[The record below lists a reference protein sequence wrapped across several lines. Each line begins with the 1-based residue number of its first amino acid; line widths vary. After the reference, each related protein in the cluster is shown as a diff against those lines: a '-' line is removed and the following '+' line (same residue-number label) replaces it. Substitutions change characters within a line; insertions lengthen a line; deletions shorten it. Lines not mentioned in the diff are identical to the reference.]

1 MSAVTLQ
8 PVSLITSL
16 MHPDQFDPPPKKCV
30 LIETHISWVIL
41 AGSYAYKIKKAL
53 DLGFLDFSTLEKRRF
68 FCEEELR
75 LNKRLAPDIYLSV
88 VPITGSVEQAQWGGE
103 GKVIEYAVKMRA
115 FPQEAQLDRVLALE
129 GLQPVQMD
137 ILARWIADF
146 HALAEVAKGDS
157 NFGDPDIIFQPI
169 EENFKQLRQH
179 ITDVKILRTLA
190 ELEQWSEATFKILHP
205 VFCQRKIDGFV
216 RECHGDMH
224 LQNIAWQDDTPI
236 VFDCIEFSPSLRW
249 IDVISDVAFLLMDLQ
264 DRQESQLAQR
274 FLNNYLEYTG
284 DYGGVSVLRFYQVYR
299 ALVRAK
305 IDAIR
310 ADQPGISSA
319 EQAKAK
325 EDFNDY
331 LQLACGY
338 IQPIRPQLIITRG
351 VSASGKSTVSK
362 TLLEH
367 LCALRIR
374 SDVERKRLFGIGAN
388 DAGKAAVGE
397 GMYTTEAT
405 EKTYRTLEELAG
417 QVLDAGYSVIVDA
430 VFLHHHERQRFK
442 KLAESREIPF
452 VIVECTAGAETLRA
466 RIVQRKNDVSD
477 ADLKVLE
484 MQLSKWQPLDNT
496 ESSYAITVDT
506 TNQVDTRSLA
516 AQIKTKN
523 VL

>member
-115 FPQEAQLDRVLALE
+115 FPQEAQLDRTLALE
-129 GLQPVQMD
+129 GLQPVQVD
-137 ILARWIADF
+137 ILARWIGDF
-146 HALAEVAKGDS
+146 HALAEVAKEKS

-169 EENFKQLRQH
+169 EENFRQLREH
-179 ITDVKILRTLA
+179 ITDVKILHTLA

-264 DRQESQLAQR
+264 DRQEPQLAQR

-325 EDFNDY
+325 EDFTDY

-367 LCALRIR
+367 LGALRIR
-374 SDVERKRLFGIGAN
+374 SDVERKRLFGIGAD

-417 QVLDAGYSVIVDA
+417 QVLDADYSVIVDA
-430 VFLHHHERQRFK
+430 VFLHHHERRRFK
-442 KLAESREIPF
+442 KLAESREVPF

-484 MQLSKWQPLDNT
+484 MQLSKWQPLDNK

-516 AQIKTKN
+516 AQIKAKN